1 MKSSIAKI
9 IIVSLMAS
17 FLTVF
22 SVPSANALTP
32 VGDANG
38 AVAFTIAGTG
48 VVSTELEIASENAT
62 STASA
67 RLILMPGKTVAATQ
81 TASSE
86 GLAALDRSSITAQ
99 TATVALGGK
108 LSMYTTASTTVA
120 ISATG
125 GTISETATATTNAPA
140 SDWTSSATAAAFVYN
155 STASGVAHT
164 VGVIWTAPTT
174 AGTYTISARI
184 ANTTTPGANPSATN
198 PLLGSS
204 IATVTVTVGGS
215 HPVVGGT
222 NAPDTLGVVNSS
234 MFVAVAS
241 NTGPTGVIHGASTS
255 TTEPGTGEDSALS
268 KGLLVKDTSFGTAQ
282 TATVLA
288 GGVLSLYASVSTTT
302 AITAS
307 GGSFSGSVGSPTTA
321 PTATYSENLRTT
333 LFSGPSSSARKIIA
347 TLWTAPAATGTYTVA
362 MYVHDG
368 ATAPTLASPAVSLG
382 AAITVTVVAS
392 SAGGSYSAAYSA
404 CNVAPANAAI
414 TAGAGTAGIDNTVVF
429 TNGDSAYINF
439 DLNDAYNAN
448 LSAGNIVATA
458 TNGALVNIGTGSSG
472 ATVGTTSTDVDYQN
486 GSAYTV
492 RVNQGTSGAP
502 VTTTVTITYNGT
514 TVCTKTI
521 TIRGALDKITVDQVG
536 VQNTSGSFSDSTAQ
550 WSYQN
555 TGLWLTNGS
564 LFRVRGVDSAGNVV
578 RTDSGGTLAAVAS
591 TLGVQVPALAVNTT
605 QLAST
610 NTASSMSSYAYGS
623 WSCGA
628 SAGQTS
634 VKVQWTE
641 TATGKVTTSDA
652 FTARCA
658 GSASGGSYT
667 VSMDK
672 AAYNLGDLAKVTV
685 SFADTNGNPVNTVGS
700 VGANTWNLPFLTG
713 VDLASGLGSNAA
725 SSTAVTAA
733 DGKIIYTLTVGSTST
748 AVTAGTYTGIV
759 DFSVPAK
766 GTKATPTY
774 KLSTGS
780 ADVSFTEVLK
790 SVVALIAS
798 INKQIAA
805 LQKLI
810 LRR

>member
-1 MKSSIAKI
+1 
-9 IIVSLMAS
+9 
-17 FLTVF
+17 
-22 SVPSANALTP
+22 
-32 VGDANG
+32 
-38 AVAFTIAGTG
+38 
-48 VVSTELEIASENAT
+48 
-62 STASA
+62 
-67 RLILMPGKTVAATQ
+67 
-81 TASSE
+81 
-86 GLAALDRSSITAQ
+86 
-99 TATVALGGK
+99 
-108 LSMYTTASTTVA
+108 
-120 ISATG
+120 
-125 GTISETATATTNAPA
+125 
-140 SDWTSSATAAAFVYN
+140 
-155 STASGVAHT
+155 
-164 VGVIWTAPTT
+164 
-174 AGTYTISARI
+174 
-184 ANTTTPGANPSATN
+184 
-198 PLLGSS
+198 
-204 IATVTVTVGGS
+204 
-215 HPVVGGT
+215 
-222 NAPDTLGVVNSS
+222 
-234 MFVAVAS
+234 
-241 NTGPTGVIHGASTS
+241 
-255 TTEPGTGEDSALS
+255 
-268 KGLLVKDTSFGTAQ
+268 
-282 TATVLA
+282 
-288 GGVLSLYASVSTTT
+288 VSTTT

-333 LFSGPSSSARKIIA
+333 LFSGPSSTNRKIIA
-347 TLWTAPAATGTYTVA
+347 SLWTAPTTPGTYTVA

-368 ATAPTLASPAVSLG
+368 ATAPTLGSPAVSLG
-382 AAITVTVVAS
+382 GAITVTVVAS
-392 SAGGSYSAAYSA
+392 SSGGAYSAAYSA
-404 CNVAPANAAI
+404 CNVAPAAAAI

-448 LSAGNIVATA
+448 LSAGNLVVTA
-458 TNGALVNIGTGSSG
+458 TSGAVVNIGTGASG
-472 ATVGTTSTDVDYQN
+472 ATAGTSSTDVDYVA
-486 GSAYTV
+486 GTSATV
-492 RVNQGTSGAP
+492 RVGQGTSGAP

-536 VQNTSGSFSDSTAQ
+536 VQNTSGAFSDSTAQ

-555 TGLWLTNGS
+555 TGLWLQNGS
-564 LFRVRGVDSAGNVV
+564 LFRVRGIDSAGNVV
-578 RTDSGGTLAAVAS
+578 RTDSGGTFAAVAS
-591 TLGVQVPALAVNTT
+591 TLTTQVPALAVNTT
-605 QLAST
+605 AST

-623 WSCGA
+623 WNCGA
-628 SAGQTS
+628 AAGQSS

-667 VSMDK
+667 VSTDK

-685 SFADTNGNPVNTVGS
+685 SFVDSNGNPVNTVGS

-713 VDLASGLGSNAA
+713 VDLASGLGANAA

-733 DGKIIYTLTVGSTST
+733 DGKIIYTLTVGTT
-748 AVTAGTYTGIV
+748 TGITAGTYTGIV

-780 ADVSFTEVLK
+780 TDVSFTEVLK

>member
-1 MKSSIAKI
+1 MSKTTLRKRIAI
-9 IIVSLMAS
+9 TAASALVAGVLSAVVSAP
-17 FLTVF
+17 VA
-22 SVPSANALTP
+22 SANHAAAGSANTIPTLGTINGSLF
-32 VGDANG
+32 VGTVSN
-38 AVAFTIAGTG
+38 TTG
-48 VVSTELEIASENAT
+48 
-62 STASA
+62 
-67 RLILMPGKTVAATQ
+67 AATV
-81 TASSE
+81 S
-86 GLAALDRSSITAQ
+86 
-99 TATVALGGK
+99 
-108 LSMYTTASTTVA
+108 
-120 ISATG
+120 
-125 GTISETATATTNAPA
+125 
-140 SDWTSSATAAAFVYN
+140 
-155 STASGVAHT
+155 
-164 VGVIWTAPTT
+164 TT
-174 AGTYTISARI
+174 AGAIASA
-184 ANTTTPGANPSATN
+184 AG
-198 PLLGSS
+198 
-204 IATVTVTVGGS
+204 
-215 HPVVGGT
+215 
-222 NAPDTLGVVNSS
+222 NAKSL
-234 MFVAVAS
+234 
-241 NTGPTGVIHGASTS
+241 
-255 TTEPGTGEDSALS
+255 
-268 KGLLVKDTSFGTAQ
+268 GLLSKDTSSGTAQ
-282 TATVLA
+282 TATALA
-288 GGVLSLYASVSTTT
+288 GGVLSLYAPVGTAAAFTVTGGTLSAAQGGTAANAYANNGYSEDLKTVFVNASSTTSNNTIAT
-302 AITAS
+302 AI
-307 GGSFSGSVGSPTTA
+307 
-321 PTATYSENLRTT
+321 
-333 LFSGPSSSARKIIA
+333 SSATSVA
-347 TLWTAPAATGTYTVA
+347 VLWSLPSTAGTYTVNLLTGFIA
-362 MYVHDG
+362 SSSTEVVPSLDNG
-368 ATAPTLASPAVSLG
+368 LPDTLSG
-382 AAITVTVVAS
+382 AITVTVVAS

-774 KLSTGS
+774 KLSTGGDTTTN
-780 ADVSFTEVLK
+780 ADVLK
-790 SVVALIAS
+790 SIVALIAS
-798 INKQIAA
+798 INKQIQA